1 MRGRKRAGVLAVI
14 LAAMPEAALATDGY
28 FQNAYGVKELGRGGT
43 SIAIPDDAFGG
54 ANNPATMGFV
64 GDVLDVDAYLFA
76 PSRNASR
83 SGNAFGLNGYA
94 NSGDDAFF
102 FPAFGYVHTLTDTIS
117 LGISVYANGGM
128 DTDYPGG
135 QIAPFHCGPGAPAAN
150 LLCGEGR
157 LGVNLEQ
164 FFFAPTITYKVTPNN
179 AFGISPIVAYQRFS
193 AEGLQAFSGLS
204 SAPGNLTN
212 RGFSNSAG
220 VGVRIGWMGKITETL
235 SLGATYASR
244 ISMSRFQAYEG
255 LFAEHGEFDIPQN
268 LGAGIAWRPLPKLLL
283 AFDYRWINYS
293 SIAAVGNPSTNFAPL
308 GSNHGPGFGW
318 SDVSVFEF
326 GAEYRLASQ
335 WVVRAGYN
343 HNTNPIQAR
352 DVTFNILAPGLVQD
366 HVSVGFTY
374 EFAQGYELNAA
385 YMHAFRNT
393 LAGATSP
400 LLPGGGV
407 DKIGL
412 SEDLVGLELQINF

>member
-1 MRGRKRAGVLAVI
+1 MRGRKRAGALAVI
-14 LAAMPEAALATDGY
+14 LAAMPGAALATDGY
-28 FQNAYGVKELGRGGT
+28 FQAAYGVKELGRGGT

-64 GDVLDVDAYLFA
+64 GDVLDIDAYLFA

-83 SGNAFGLNGYA
+83 SGNAFGLNGSA

-164 FFFAPTITYKVTPNN
+164 FFFAPTLTYKVTPNN
-179 AFGISPIVAYQRFS
+179 AFGISPVVAYQRFS

-204 SAPGNLTN
+204 SAPGNVTN

-255 LFAEHGEFDIPQN
+255 LFAEHGEFDILKASVPASPGG
-268 LGAGIAWRPLPKLLL
+268 LCPSCFWLSTIAGSITQASPPWAIQVPTWRRLVPTTVPVS
-283 AFDYRWINYS
+283 AGVMCPS
-293 SIAAVGNPSTNFAPL
+293 SNSVPSTGLPRSGL
-308 GSNHGPGFGW
+308 C
-318 SDVSVFEF
+318 
-326 GAEYRLASQ
+326 
-335 WVVRAGYN
+335 
-343 HNTNPIQAR
+343 AR
-352 DVTFNILAPGLVQD
+352 VTTITTIPFKRG
-366 HVSVGFTY
+366 
-374 EFAQGYELNAA
+374 
-385 YMHAFRNT
+385 M
-393 LAGATSP
+393 
-400 LLPGGGV
+400 
-407 DKIGL
+407 
-412 SEDLVGLELQINF
+412 